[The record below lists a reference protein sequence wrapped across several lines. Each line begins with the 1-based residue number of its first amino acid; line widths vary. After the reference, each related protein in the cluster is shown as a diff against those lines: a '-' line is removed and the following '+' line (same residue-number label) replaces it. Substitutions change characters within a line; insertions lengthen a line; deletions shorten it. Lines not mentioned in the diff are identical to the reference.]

1 MEKVERDLHSFHSFE
16 LSRLGRVAS
25 FERER
30 NGSIGFTYINIC
42 DLKIGHQIDID
53 QAGQAFSTLLLRLD
67 ELPDLMSLL
76 TFIAL
81 HNEFWA

>member
-16 LSRLGRVAS
+16 LSRLGRVPS
-25 FERER
+25 FEKER
-30 NGSIGFTYINIC
+30 NGSIRFTYINIC
-42 DLKIGHQIDID
+42 DLKIGHQIDIH
-53 QAGQAFSTLLLRLD
+53 QAGQAFSTLLLRL